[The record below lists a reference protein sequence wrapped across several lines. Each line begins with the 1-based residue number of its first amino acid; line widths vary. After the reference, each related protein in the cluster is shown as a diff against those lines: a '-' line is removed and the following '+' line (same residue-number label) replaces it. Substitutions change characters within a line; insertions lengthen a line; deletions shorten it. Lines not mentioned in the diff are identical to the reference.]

1 MIKKGYTPEYAQRI
15 FRQLEGFGSYG
26 FPESHAASF
35 ALLVYVSSW
44 LKCFYPDVFAA
55 ALLNSMPMGF
65 YQPAQIVSDARRHG
79 VEVRPIDVNH
89 SSWDNTLED
98 VGRCCAIRL
107 GFRQVKGLREEDM
120 ALLVRGRGGSPV
132 PGIAPGSDLVQRP
145 YASLPAI
152 CEAGVTEAVLERLA
166 DADAFRSMGLDRRQ
180 ALWEISALKDRPIAL
195 FAGQGAGGAIAL
207 GDAGGAV
214 GAVAASGAD
223 GAGGLDDGDGREA
236 LPRMTDSEHVVHD
249 YAATSLSLKAHPVSF
264 VREKL
269 ALLRITPNAALAK
282 CRDGDNVTVAGLVLV
297 RQRPGTAS
305 GIVFI
310 TIEDETGCANL
321 VTFSTIF
328 EKYRKT
334 ILQSRLL
341 IVAGKLQIEGEVIHV
356 IAQHCTDGSKLLRQ
370 LTVMPEE
377 SLPKQKDIFAD
388 ARNFK

>member
-1 MIKKGYTPEYAQRI
+1 
-15 FRQLEGFGSYG
+15 
-26 FPESHAASF
+26 
-35 ALLVYVSSW
+35 
-44 LKCFYPDVFAA
+44 
-55 ALLNSMPMGF
+55 MGF

-79 VEVRPIDVNH
+79 VEVLPVDVNL
-89 SSWDNTLED
+89 SCWDNTL
-98 VGRCCAIRL
+98 VGMGRCCAIRL
-107 GFRQVKGLREEDM
+107 GFRQVKGLRQEDM
-120 ALLVRGRGGSPV
+120 EVLVRGRGGSPV
-132 PGIAPGSDLVQRP
+132 TGTAPGSGLEQRP
-145 YASLPAI
+145 YASLPAL
-152 CEAGVTEAVLERLA
+152 CEAGVTEGVLERLA

-180 ALWEISALKDRPIAL
+180 ALWEISALKDRPVAL
-195 FAGQGAGGAIAL
+195 FRGQEAGVAIEES
-207 GDAGGAV
+207 DV
-214 GAVAASGAD
+214 
-223 GAGGLDDGDGREA
+223 
-236 LPRMTDSEHVVHD
+236 LPRMTESEHVVHD

-269 ALLRITPNAALAK
+269 ALLRVTPNAALSK
-282 CRDGDNVTVAGLVLV
+282 CRDGDTVTVAGLVLV

-328 EKYRKT
+328 DKYRKT

-341 IVAGKLQIEGEVIHV
+341 IVTGKLQIEGEVIHV

-370 LTVMPEE
+370 LTVVPEE

>member
-1 MIKKGYTPEYAQRI
+1 
-15 FRQLEGFGSYG
+15 
-26 FPESHAASF
+26 
-35 ALLVYVSSW
+35 
-44 LKCFYPDVFAA
+44 
-55 ALLNSMPMGF
+55 MGF

-79 VEVRPIDVNH
+79 VEVLPIDVNH
-89 SSWDNTLED
+89 SGWDNTLE
-98 VGRCCAIRL
+98 GAAGSHCAIRL

-120 ALLVRGRGGSPV
+120 EKLRGPYSTIPAL
-132 PGIAPGSDLVQRP
+132 
-145 YASLPAI
+145 

-166 DADAFRSMGLDRRQ
+166 DADAFRSMGFDRRQ

-195 FAGQGAGGAIAL
+195 FAGQPPADAADATNPTDAANATGGE
-207 GDAGGAV
+207 
-214 GAVAASGAD
+214 AAAD
-223 GAGGLDDGDGREA
+223 GAANTSQA
-236 LPRMTDSEHVVHD
+236 LPRMTASEHVVHD

-269 ALLRITPNAALAK
+269 SLLHVTPNAALGKA
-282 CRDGDNVTVAGLVLV
+282 RDGDNVTVAGLVLV

-321 VTFSTIF
+321 VTFATVF
-328 EKYRKT
+328 DKYRKT

-341 IVAGKLQIEGEVIHV
+341 IVEGKLQVEGEVIHV
-356 IAQHCTDGSKLLRQ
+356 IARHCTDGSKLLRQ
-370 LTVMPEE
+370 LAVAPEE